1 MGRTSTDKPGG
12 IRGMNSNK
20 AHSSAQ
26 ETRVYQIEDRIYE
39 RRKLLRFKA
48 ITGNIVQN
56 ALKKLDEI
64 CIEEMQGDKPSPSRM
79 EKYSLLHHYL
89 DYLKRFC
96 EGKA

>member
-1 MGRTSTDKPGG
+1 MGITSTDKPEG
-12 IRGMNSNK
+12 IRGMDFYK
-20 AHSSAQ
+20 AHSSIQ
-26 ETRVYQIEDRIYE
+26 ETRVYQIEDRIHE

-64 CIEEMQGDKPSPSRM
+64 CVEEMQGNKPSSSRM
-79 EKYSLLHHYL
+79 EKYFLLHHYL

-96 EGKA
+96 EGKV